1 MFANDN
7 LDYDQQTLALLR
19 KNRADWLAYNPPS
32 ALESTR
38 RKRMLQ
44 RIASIE
50 ARIIVRNC

>member
-19 KNRADWLAYNPPS
+19 KNRADWLSYNPPS
-32 ALESTR
+32 ALEAVR

-50 ARIIVRNC
+50 ARIVVRDC